1 MPDYHRE
8 QDTNALWIKGICL
21 SLSAGQSFCPSVCLT
36 GINILLQLN
45 NCLPPCFSD
54 GLPVSL
60 SVVSFIKR
68 WLFPALTA
76 TVIFIL
82 IIVLGVSSEHTHTRA
97 RTHTHIQVFDTY
109 GDLCLLIVILVETI
123 SSLYSYFQT
132 LKRKKTCVV
141 SPTFPRQRRPIQCVC
156 VCLCLVSEAL
166 KQLSVVDYLSR
177 SVASLKCSLERIVN
191 NGQFAQTHTVVH
203 LQYIYG
209 QRDTDTW
216 VPACLSGSGIAACC
230 PPHWDQFDYNC
241 YYFSTVSLS
250 WNESRLWCEKKEFWM
265 ISFCVWGVCVCV
277 SVQDFVTR
285 HAASRWFWVGLSDWR
300 TGRWEWINRTPYTI
314 EHRRWMPGQPDNWFG
329 HGLGPGGE
337 DCAHMH
343 NDGRLNDQYC
353 STKMRFVCQKHST
366 RG

>member
-8 QDTNALWIKGICL
+8 QDTNALWIK
-21 SLSAGQSFCPSVCLT
+21 
-36 GINILLQLN
+36 
-45 NCLPPCFSD
+45 D

-82 IIVLGVSSEHTHTRA
+82 IIVLGVSNTKTSNRLSSVEKSVSNFSDVIKSLNTSLQQAQERA
-97 RTHTHIQVFDTY
+97 KE
-109 GDLCLLIVILVETI
+109 VERI
-123 SSLYSYFQT
+123 RFAVENNKDQLNS
-132 LKRKKTCVV
+132 
-141 SPTFPRQRRPIQCVC
+141 
-156 VCLCLVSEAL
+156 VSEAL

-191 NGQFAQTHTVVH
+191 N
-203 LQYIYG
+203 
-209 QRDTDTW
+209 
-216 VPACLSGSGIAACC
+216 GSGIAACC

-250 WNESRLWCEKKEFWM
+250 WNESRLWCEKKEAHLLILHSDKAW
-265 ISFCVWGVCVCV
+265 
-277 SVQDFVTR
+277 DFVTR